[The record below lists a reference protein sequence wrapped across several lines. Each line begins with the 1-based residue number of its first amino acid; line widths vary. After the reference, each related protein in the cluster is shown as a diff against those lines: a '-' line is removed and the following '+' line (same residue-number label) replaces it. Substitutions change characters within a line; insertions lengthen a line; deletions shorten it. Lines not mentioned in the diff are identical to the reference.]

1 MEMKKT
7 QKRVSGANTAATF
20 FIVLFVL
27 AALICT
33 FFTMDFF
40 SGEKRGGM
48 TYVIG
53 GTEHSLSAADAY
65 DGDVL
70 LVCFDHI
77 AKVCEMTETGSVESR
92 TFYAENSEQSIA
104 LEKGSAIAL
113 LNGSKVD
120 MLSAAKLRDGM
131 FYVPLAFVEQYMSG
145 ISIMRDTENDRIV
158 IRRGEYNA
166 STKDTPI
173 YEDTAFTGTVEI
185 PLDPPEELGKV
196 APVYSFMTDL
206 SAFEPYMCPEDP
218 DAFLVLVNRETTVD
232 ASYVPDNLVPI
243 TNVRKD
249 GRSERMVETAEKAL
263 EAMYLEMAAAGY
275 TDVSVTSGYRTY
287 EKQEY
292 LYNLYTDNEMKA
304 GISRAEAQKIV
315 DTYSARPGT
324 SEHQTGLCCDMH
336 NLGSASQKF
345 AKQEVYTWLVENCY
359 KFGFILRFP
368 EGKEEIT
375 GYSFEPW
382 HYRFVGRYH
391 ASEMHRLGM
400 CLEEYVAYLA
410 ENE

>member
-1 MEMKKT
+1 MEYT
-7 QKRVSGANTAATF
+7 RNQKRGAKTNTAATF
-20 FIVLFVL
+20 FVVLFVL
-27 AALICT
+27 VAVICAVFAL
-33 FFTMDFF
+33 DFF
-40 SGEKRGGM
+40 
-48 TYVIG
+48 G
-53 GTEHSLSAADAY
+53 GTEKNGVTYRIGQHTYTLSAADAY
-65 DGDVL
+65 AGDCL
-70 LVCFDHI
+70 LVCFDDI
-77 AKVCEMTETGSVESR
+77 AGICEMTETGSTASR
-92 TFYAENSEQSIA
+92 TFYAANDEQSIT
-104 LEKGSAIAL
+104 LTEGSATAL

-120 MLSAAKLRDGM
+120 MLAAARLYDGKL
-131 FYVPLAFVEQYMSG
+131 YVPLAFVEQYMRG
-145 ISIMRDTENDRIV
+145 ISVMRENAGSV
-158 IRRGEYNA
+158 QIRRGEYNA
-166 STKDTPI
+166 STKDHPI
-173 YEDTAFTGTVEI
+173 YIEPAFTGT
-185 PLDPPEELGKV
+185 EELPLETTVIPEKL
-196 APVYSFMTDL
+196 APKYEFSTDL

-218 DAFLVLVNRETTVD
+218 DAFLILVNRTSTVD
-232 ASYVPDNLVPI
+232 KTFVPSDLVPI
-243 TNVRKD
+243 TEVRKD

-263 EAMYLEMAAAGY
+263 QALYIEMRAAGY

-292 LYNLYTDNEMKA
+292 LYNLYTENEMKA

-345 AKQEVYTWLVENCY
+345 AKQEVYTWLIENCY

-375 GYSFEPW
+375 GYDFEPW

-391 ASEMHRLGM
+391 ASEMHRLGL
-400 CLEEYVAYLA
+400 CLEEYLVYLA